1 MGVVIYVDILIF
13 LNTVVDYLIL
23 SATETL
29 CKTKMPF
36 LRKLSA
42 AFLSALTSLYIFLP
56 ALPFAVELLMRLFSS
71 VLAVTVGFGFGGIKR
86 YMRRIFTFYAA
97 SFIYAGLMSAIY
109 MLLKPSKMSV
119 NNGVVYFDISP
130 LVLITVSFVIYLTI
144 VVAKKLFGKEAPTAD
159 RCEICLVFQSQTVNC
174 TAMVDSGHTL
184 HDGFGNCAVIIIEQT
199 VAEQLFGEKNTESM
213 LKLDPPEDLKL
224 TVNFRVVPIR
234 SVAGEK
240 LLPAVKIKSAEVT
253 YDGRRITLEKPLT
266 VLTENRLGDDY
277 SAIISPEI
285 LT

>member
-23 SATETL
+23 SATEVL
-29 CKTKMPF
+29 CKAKTPF
-36 LRKLSA
+36 FRKLTA
-42 AFLSALTSLYIFLP
+42 AFMSALTSLYIFLP

-71 VLAVTVGFGFGGIKR
+71 VVAVTVGFGFGGFKG
-86 YMRRIFTFYAA
+86 YMRRIFTFYAV

-144 VVAKKLFGKEAPTAD
+144 VVAKKLFGREAPTAK
-159 RCEICLVFQSQTVNC
+159 RCDILLMFENQRVNC

-184 HDGFGNCAVIIIEQT
+184 HDGLGNGAVIIIDSTASEL
-199 VAEQLFGEKNTESM
+199 LFGADDTRRI
-213 LKLDPPEDLKL
+213 LKMELPEGKELAA
-224 TVNFRVVPIR
+224 NFRVIPTK
-234 SVAGEK
+234 SVTGDK
-240 LLPAVKIKSAEVT
+240 LLPAIRLKSAEILLEK
-253 YDGRRITLEKPLT
+253 RNITL
-266 VLTENRLGDDY
+266 NRPVVVPVDTKLGDDY
-277 SAIISPEI
+277 SAIISPEA
-285 LT
+285 LG